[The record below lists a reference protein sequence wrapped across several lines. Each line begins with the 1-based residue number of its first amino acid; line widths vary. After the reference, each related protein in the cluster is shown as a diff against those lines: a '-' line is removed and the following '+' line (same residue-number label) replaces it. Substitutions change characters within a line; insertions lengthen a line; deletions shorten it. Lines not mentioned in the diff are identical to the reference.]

1 METAEQESHDD
12 NYYLELSSDPIRFES
27 VSSLTNVFFD
37 DSKQQVFAVR
47 SGGVTGVLV
56 KGPNQNINFRMEDKG
71 PVISIKFSPDMN
83 ILAVQHNNF
92 SVEFINYSPITGL
105 DNIEY
110 SQSCKGKNATIL
122 GFVWT
127 HGNEILLV
135 TDYGVELFQINPE
148 KRTVRVLKCLSL
160 GVNWFVFCPQSYLVL
175 LSSGTIGNQMQTL
188 HVTPGN
194 LHKLTKF
201 EVEAGATKQGKLAV
215 YERDVALAVVYGM
228 PCIILLRHQ
237 AGTNRSTGTASVHV
251 YTVHKMTTIKR
262 SHILKLDVSGK
273 FAINVV
279 DNLIIVHHQTTKT
292 SMIFDI
298 MLPGVSDGT
307 VMHHTSVAPAKSIKP
322 YSLKVPGKTLS
333 NQTYE
338 PCQLYSPNWVV
349 FQPNIIIDAK
359 LGCLWYI
366 ELKLDVLIELI
377 TDKVLLVEFLMQR
390 TNAKHILIQVL
401 QNFMMQLPVILMNMP
416 VIFDKLNSVYRNY
429 LESEIQNQIG
439 TPVQNNAKSVSTAA
453 ENYKY
458 KLELNQSDMY
468 SHILSKFSENT
479 IEPKMIVW
487 VLLEYIR
494 SLAEH
499 GIPVQHYLHELVITT
514 LVQRKAYYQL
524 HQLLQ
529 YHVVADSKPLACLL
543 LSLENLYPAAHQLAL
558 DMLKR
563 LGNAHEEIIE
573 VLLSKG
579 HILPALRYVRSVGM
593 VEQVSDRKFLE
604 AAKATGDATLFYSV
618 FKFFKQRSLCN
629 ATAFT
634 KGERYQP
641 YIQHYK
647 HLFEGMDNSS
657 NSDTNS
663 NDTTVSSVL
672 RAINS
677 QFDSIVTWNNT
688 EHI

>member
-1 METAEQESHDD
+1 METTSQCGQDD
-12 NYYLELSSDPIRFES
+12 YYLELSSDPIKFES
-27 VSSLTNVFFD
+27 VSCVTNVFFD
-37 DSKQQVFAVR
+37 ESKQQVFAVR
-47 SGGVTGVLV
+47 SGGVTGVSV

-71 PVISIKFSPDMN
+71 AVISIKFSPDMN
-83 ILAVQHNNF
+83 ILAVQHNNS

-110 SQSCKGKNATIL
+110 SHSCKGKNATIL

-127 HGNEILLV
+127 HGNEILFV
-135 TDYGVELFQINPE
+135 TDYGVELFQVNPE
-148 KRTVRVLKCLSL
+148 KRNVRVLKCVSL

-175 LSSGTIGNQMQTL
+175 LSSGTVGNQMQTL

-201 EVEAGATKQGKLAV
+201 EVEPGMTKPGKLAV
-215 YERDVALAVVYGM
+215 YDRDVALAVVYGT

-237 AGTNRSTGTASVHV
+237 PVANRSTGTASVYV

-273 FAINVV
+273 FAVNVV

-298 MLPGVSDGT
+298 MLPGVSDGI
-307 VMHHTSVAPAKSIKP
+307 VMHHTSVVPAMPIKP
-322 YSLKVPGKTLS
+322 YNLKVPGTTLS
-333 NQTYE
+333 NETYQ
-338 PCQLYSPNWVV
+338 PCQLYAPSWVV

-359 LGCLWYI
+359 LGCVWYI
-366 ELKLDVLIELI
+366 ELKLETLVKLF

-390 TNAKHILIQVL
+390 TNAKHILIRVL
-401 QNFMMQLPVILMNMP
+401 QDFMMYLPYSLVDMP
-416 VIFDKLNSVYRNY
+416 VIFDKLNSVYRKY

-439 TPVQNNAKSVSTAA
+439 TSLQNNVKNVSSSSSSTSSSTTTV
-453 ENYKY
+453 ENYKH
-458 KLELNQSDMY
+458 KLLIGQSDMY
-468 SHILSKFSENT
+468 TYILPKFPENT

-494 SLAEH
+494 SLVEH
-499 GIPVQHYLHELVITT
+499 GISVQHYLQEFVITT

-543 LSLENLYPAAHQLAL
+543 LSLENLYPAALQLAL

-579 HILPALRYVRSVGM
+579 YILSALSYVRSVGM
-593 VEQVSDRKFLE
+593 VNQVSGRKFLE
-604 AAKATGDATLFYSV
+604 AAKATEDPMLFYSV
-618 FKFFKQRSLCN
+618 FEFLKQRNSYLHDS
-629 ATAFT
+629 AVFT
-634 KGERYQP
+634 KEELCEIYLQYFKYLPQG
-641 YIQHYK
+641 I
-647 HLFEGMDNSS
+647 DNGC

-663 NDTTVSSVL
+663 NVTTISS
-672 RAINS
+672 
-677 QFDSIVTWNNT
+677 
-688 EHI
+688 

>member
-1 METAEQESHDD
+1 MEVDD
-12 NYYLELSSDPIRFES
+12 QGKNDDYYLELSAEPIRFES

-56 KGPNQNINFRMEDKG
+56 KGPDQNISFRMEDKG

-83 ILAVQHNNF
+83 VLAIQRTNT
-92 SVEFINYSPITGL
+92 SVEFINYSLVTGL

-127 HGNEILLV
+127 HGTEILVV
-135 TDYGVELFQINPE
+135 TDHGVELFYVNPE
-148 KRTVRVLKCLSL
+148 KRSIRAVKCLSL
-160 GVNWFVFCPQSYLVL
+160 GVNWFVFCPKSYLVL
-175 LSSGTIGNQMQTL
+175 LSSGTVGNQIQAL
-188 HVTPGN
+188 HITPGN

-201 EVEAGATKQGKLAV
+201 EIEHSITKPGKLAV
-215 YERDVALAVVYGM
+215 SERDVALAVLYGT

-237 AGTNRSTGTASVHV
+237 PGANRTMGTAFVYV
-251 YTVHKMTTIKR
+251 YTVHKMMTIKK
-262 SHILKLDVSGK
+262 SHMLKLDVSGR

-279 DNLIIVHHQTTKT
+279 DNLIIVHHQASKT

-298 MLPGVSDGT
+298 MLSGVSDGT
-307 VMHHTSVAPAKSIKP
+307 VMHHTSVATAKPIKP
-322 YSLKVPGKTLS
+322 YHLKVPGATLS
-333 NQTYE
+333 DQMYQ

-349 FQPNIIIDAK
+349 FQPNIIIDVK

-366 ELKLDVLIELI
+366 ELRLDALVKLIA
-377 TDKVLLVEFLMQR
+377 DKVLLVEFLMQR
-390 TNAKHILIQVL
+390 ANAKQILIQVL
-401 QNFMMQLPVILMNMP
+401 QSFMTQLPVSLMEMP
-416 VIFDKLNSVYRNY
+416 SIFDKLNSVYRNY
-429 LESEIQNQIG
+429 LESEIQNQMG
-439 TPVQNNAKSVSTAA
+439 TPLQNNVKNMTAPA
-453 ENYKY
+453 ENFKY
-458 KLELNQSDMY
+458 KLLLDQSDMY
-468 SHILSKFSENT
+468 SHILSKFPEDA
-479 IEPKMIVW
+479 IEPKMIIW

-514 LVQRKAYYQL
+514 LVHRKAYYQL

-529 YHVVADSKPLACLL
+529 YHVVSDSKPLACLL

-579 HILPALRYVRSVGM
+579 HILAALRYVRSVGM
-593 VEQVSDRKFLE
+593 VDQVSARKFLE
-604 AAKATGDATLFYSV
+604 AAKATDDATLFHSV
-618 FKFFKQRSLCN
+618 FKFFEQRNLRLHN
-629 ATAFT
+629 TTAFT
-634 KGERYQP
+634 RGEHCQSYVQHFRY
-641 YIQHYK
+641 
-647 HLFEGMDNSS
+647 LFQGTDNEC

-663 NDTTVSSVL
+663 NVTTISS
-672 RAINS
+672 
-677 QFDSIVTWNNT
+677 
-688 EHI
+688 

>member
-1 METAEQESHDD
+1 MEATDQDAHDD
-12 NYYLELSSDPIRFES
+12 YYLELSSDPIRFES
-27 VSSLTNVFFD
+27 VSCLTNVFFD

-56 KGPNQNINFRMEDKG
+56 KGPNQNLSFRMEDKG

-83 ILAVQHNNF
+83 ILAVQHNNS
-92 SVEFINYSPITGL
+92 SVEFINYSPVAGL

-127 HGNEILLV
+127 HGNEILFV
-135 TDYGVELFQINPE
+135 TDYGVELFQVNPE
-148 KRTVRVLKCLSL
+148 KRNVRFLKCLSL

-175 LSSGTIGNQMQTL
+175 LSSGTVGNQMQTL

-201 EVEAGATKQGKLAV
+201 EVEVGTAKPGKLAV
-215 YERDVALAVVYGM
+215 YERDVALTVLYGI

-237 AGTNRSTGTASVHV
+237 PGTNRSTGAASVYV

-298 MLPGVSDGT
+298 MLSGISDGT
-307 VMHHTSVAPAKSIKP
+307 VMHHTSIAPAKPIKP
-322 YSLKVPGKTLS
+322 YSLKVPGTTLS
-333 NQTYE
+333 NETYQ

-366 ELKLDVLIELI
+366 ELKLESLARLI

-390 TNAKHILIQVL
+390 TNTKYILIHVL
-401 QNFMMQLPVILMNMP
+401 QNFMMQLPISLMDMP
-416 VIFDKLNSVYRNY
+416 IIFNKLNSVYRNY
-429 LESEIQNQIG
+429 LENEIQNQMG
-439 TPVQNNAKSVSTAA
+439 TPLQNNAKCLSTTT

-458 KLELNQSDMY
+458 KLLLDQSDVY
-468 SHILSKFSENT
+468 SYILSKFPENT

-499 GIPVQHYLHELVITT
+499 SIPVQHYLHELVITT

-579 HILPALRYVRSVGM
+579 YILPALRYIRSVGM
-593 VEQVSDRKFLE
+593 VDQVSDRKFLE
-604 AAKATGDATLFYSV
+604 AAKATEDATLFYSV
-618 FKFFKQRSLCN
+618 FKFFKQRNLYLYN
-629 ATAFT
+629 ATGFT

-647 HLFEGMDNSS
+647 YLFEGIDNGC

-663 NDTTVSSVL
+663 NVTTISS
-672 RAINS
+672 
-677 QFDSIVTWNNT
+677 
-688 EHI
+688 

>member
-1 METAEQESHDD
+1 MATASQDADD
-12 NYYLELSSDPIRFES
+12 DYYLELSSDPIKFES
-27 VSSLTNVFFD
+27 VSCLTNVFFD

-47 SGGVTGVLV
+47 SGGVAGVLV
-56 KGPNQNINFRMEDKG
+56 KGPNQSINFRMEDKG

-83 ILAVQHNNF
+83 ILAIQRSNT
-92 SVEFINYSPITGL
+92 SVEFVNYSPTIGL

-110 SQSCKGKNATIL
+110 SQPCKGKNATIL

-135 TDYGVELFQINPE
+135 TDYGVELFQVNPE
-148 KRTVRVLKCLSL
+148 KRSVRAIKCLSL
-160 GVNWFVFCPQSYLVL
+160 GVNWFVYCPQSQLVL
-175 LSSGTIGNQMQTL
+175 LSSGTAGNQMQAL
-188 HVTPGN
+188 HVTLGN

-201 EVEAGATKQGKLAV
+201 EMEPSTTKPGKLAV
-215 YERDVALAVVYGM
+215 SERDVALAVLYGT

-237 AGTNRSTGTASVHV
+237 PGANRSTGAASVYV

-262 SHILKLDVSGK
+262 SHVLKLDVSGR

-279 DNLIIVHHQTTKT
+279 DNLIIVHHQASKT

-298 MLPGVSDGT
+298 MLSGVSDGT

-322 YSLKVPGKTLS
+322 YNLKVPGTTLS
-333 NQTYE
+333 EQTYQ

-349 FQPNIIIDAK
+349 FQPNIVIDVK
-359 LGCLWYI
+359 LGCLWYV
-366 ELKLDVLIELI
+366 ELQLEALVKLI

-390 TNAKHILIQVL
+390 SNAKQALIQVL
-401 QNFMMQLPVILMNMP
+401 QNFMMQLPVSLMDMP
-416 VIFDKLNSVYRNY
+416 TVFDKLNSVYRNY
-429 LESEIQNQIG
+429 LESEIQSQMGTPLQSNVKNIG
-439 TPVQNNAKSVSTAA
+439 TVV

-458 KLELNQSDMY
+458 KLLLDQSDTY
-468 SHILSKFSENT
+468 SYILSKFPEDT
-479 IEPKMIVW
+479 IEPKMIIW

-499 GIPVQHYLHELVITT
+499 GIPVQHYLHELIITT

-579 HILPALRYVRSVGM
+579 HILPALRYIRSVGM
-593 VEQVSDRKFLE
+593 VDQVSARKFLE
-604 AAKATGDATLFYSV
+604 AAKATEDATLFHSV
-618 FKFFKQRSLCN
+618 FKFFEQRNVRLHN
-629 ATAFT
+629 TTAFA
-634 KGERYQP
+634 KGEHCQP
-641 YIQHYK
+641 YVQHFKY
-647 HLFEGMDNSS
+647 LFYGTDNGC

-663 NDTTVSSVL
+663 NVTTISL
-672 RAINS
+672 
-677 QFDSIVTWNNT
+677 
-688 EHI
+688 

>member
-1 METAEQESHDD
+1 MEADD
-12 NYYLELSSDPIRFES
+12 RGQNDDHYLELSPDPIRFES
-27 VSSLTNVFFD
+27 VSCLTNVFFD

-56 KGPNQNINFRMEDKG
+56 KGPDQNLSFRMEDRG

-83 ILAVQHNNF
+83 ILAIQRTNS
-92 SVEFINYSPITGL
+92 SVEFVNYSSVSGL
-105 DNIEY
+105 DHVEY
-110 SQSCKGKNATIL
+110 SQPCKGKNATIL

-127 HGNEILLV
+127 HGTEILVV
-135 TDYGVELFQINPE
+135 TDHGVELFHVNPE
-148 KRTVRVLKCLSL
+148 KRTIRALKCLSL
-160 GVNWFVFCPQSYLVL
+160 GVNWFVFCPKSYLVL
-175 LSSGTIGNQMQTL
+175 LSSGTVGNQIQAL

-201 EVEAGATKQGKLAV
+201 EIEHSITKPGKLAV
-215 YERDVALAVVYGM
+215 SERDVALAVLYGT

-237 AGTNRSTGTASVHV
+237 PGANRSMGTAFVYI
-251 YTVHKMTTIKR
+251 YTVHKMMTIKK
-262 SHILKLDVSGK
+262 SHMLKLDVSGR

-279 DNLIIVHHQTTKT
+279 DNLIIVHHQASKT

-298 MLPGVSDGT
+298 MLSGVSDGT
-307 VMHHTSVAPAKSIKP
+307 VMHHTSIATAKPIKP
-322 YSLKVPGKTLS
+322 FHLKVPGTTLS
-333 NQTYE
+333 NQMYQ

-349 FQPNIIIDAK
+349 FQPNIIIDVK

-366 ELKLDVLIELI
+366 ELRLEALVKLI

-390 TNAKHILIQVL
+390 SNAKQILIQVL
-401 QNFMMQLPVILMNMP
+401 QSFMMQLPVSLMEMP
-416 VIFDKLNSVYRNY
+416 TIFDKLNFVYRNY
-429 LESEIQNQIG
+429 LESEIQNQMG
-439 TPVQNNAKSVSTAA
+439 TPLQNNVKNVTAMA
-453 ENYKY
+453 ENFKY
-458 KLELNQSDMY
+458 KLLLDQSDMY
-468 SHILSKFSENT
+468 SHILSKFPDDK
-479 IEPKMIVW
+479 IEPKMVIW

-499 GIPVQHYLHELVITT
+499 GIPVQHYLHELIITT
-514 LVQRKAYYQL
+514 LVHQKAYYQL

-579 HILPALRYVRSVGM
+579 HILAALRYVRSVGM
-593 VEQVSDRKFLE
+593 VDQVSARKFLE
-604 AAKATGDATLFYSV
+604 AAKATDDATLFHSV
-618 FKFFKQRSLCN
+618 FKFFEQRNLRLHN
-629 ATAFT
+629 TTAFT
-634 KGERYQP
+634 RGEHCQP
-641 YIQHYK
+641 YVQYFK
-647 HLFEGMDNSS
+647 YLFQGTDNEC

-663 NDTTVSSVL
+663 NVTTISS
-672 RAINS
+672 
-677 QFDSIVTWNNT
+677 
-688 EHI
+688 

>member
-1 METAEQESHDD
+1 MEVAVQDVHDD
-12 NYYLELSSDPIRFES
+12 YYLELSSDPIKFES
-27 VSSLTNVFFD
+27 VSCVTNVFFD
-37 DSKQQVFAVR
+37 DSKQQIFAVR

-56 KGPNQNINFRMEDKG
+56 KGPSQNISFRMEDKG

-83 ILAVQHNNF
+83 ILAVQHNYS
-92 SVEFINYSPITGL
+92 SVEFINYSPIIGL

-110 SQSCKGKNATIL
+110 SQSCKGKNAAIL

-135 TDYGVELFQINPE
+135 TDYGVELFQVNPD
-148 KRTVRVLKCLSL
+148 KRNVRILKCLSL
-160 GVNWFVFCPQSYLVL
+160 GVNWFVFCPQSHLVL

-201 EVEAGATKQGKLAV
+201 EVEAGMTKPGKLAI
-215 YERDVALAVVYGM
+215 YERDVALAVLYDI

-237 AGTNRSTGTASVHV
+237 PGTNRSNGSASVYV

-262 SHILKLDVSGK
+262 SHILKLDVNGK

-292 SMIFDI
+292 SMIFDV

-307 VMHHTSVAPAKSIKP
+307 VMHHTSVVPAKPIKP
-322 YSLKVPGKTLS
+322 YNLKVPGATLS
-333 NQTYE
+333 SETYQ

-349 FQPNIIIDAK
+349 FQPNIIIDVK

-366 ELKLDVLIELI
+366 ELKLKSLIKLI
-377 TDKVLLVEFLMQR
+377 TDKVLLVKFLMQR
-390 TNAKHILIQVL
+390 TNAKYILIQVL
-401 QNFMMQLPVILMNMP
+401 QNFMMQLPISLMDMP
-416 VIFDKLNSVYRNY
+416 IIFDKLNSVYRNY
-429 LESEIQNQIG
+429 LEDEIQNQMG
-439 TPVQNNAKSVSTAA
+439 TPLQNNMKNLNMTI

-458 KLELNQSDMY
+458 KLLLDQSDMY
-468 SHILSKFSENT
+468 SYILSKFPENT

-499 GIPVQHYLHELVITT
+499 DIPVQHYLHELIITT

-579 HILPALRYVRSVGM
+579 YILPALRYVRSVGM
-593 VEQVSDRKFLE
+593 VDQVSDRKFLE
-604 AAKATGDATLFYSV
+604 AAKATEDATLFYSV
-618 FKFFKQRSLCN
+618 FKFFKQRNLYLYN
-629 ATAFT
+629 ATVFT

-647 HLFEGMDNSS
+647 YLFEGTDNGC

-663 NDTTVSSVL
+663 NVTTISS
-672 RAINS
+672 
-677 QFDSIVTWNNT
+677 
-688 EHI
+688 

>member
-1 METAEQESHDD
+1 METDD
-12 NYYLELSSDPIRFES
+12 QDTNDDYYLELSCDPIKFES
-27 VSSLTNVFFD
+27 ISSLTNVFFD

-47 SGGVTGVLV
+47 SGGVTGVSV
-56 KGPNQNINFRMEDKG
+56 KGPNLNINFRMEDKG
-71 PVISIKFSPDMN
+71 AVISIKFSPDMN
-83 ILAVQHNNF
+83 ILAIQRSNS
-92 SVEFINYSPITGL
+92 SVEFVNYSPVVGL

-110 SQSCKGKNATIL
+110 SQPCKGKNASIL

-135 TDYGVELFQINPE
+135 TDYGVELFQVNPE

-175 LSSGTIGNQMQTL
+175 LSSGTAGNQMQAL

-201 EVEAGATKQGKLAV
+201 EMETGSTKPGKLAV
-215 YERDVALAVVYGM
+215 SERDVALAVLYGT

-237 AGTNRSTGTASVHV
+237 PGANRSTGSASVYV
-251 YTVHKMTTIKR
+251 YTVHKMTTIRR
-262 SHILKLDVSGK
+262 SHILKLDVSGR

-279 DNLIIVHHQTTKT
+279 DNLIIVHHQASKT

-307 VMHHTSVAPAKSIKP
+307 VMHHTSVAAAKPMKP
-322 YSLKVPGKTLS
+322 YSLKVPGATLS
-333 NQTYE
+333 NETYQ

-359 LGCLWYI
+359 LGCLWFV
-366 ELKLDVLIELI
+366 ELKLEALVKLI

-390 TNAKHILIQVL
+390 TNGKHILIKVL
-401 QNFMMQLPVILMNMP
+401 KNFMILLPISLMDMP
-416 VIFDKLNSVYRNY
+416 TIFDKLNCVYRNH
-429 LESEIQNQIG
+429 LESEIQNQMG
-439 TPVQNNAKSVSTAA
+439 TPLQNNIKNQSTIT
-453 ENYKY
+453 EDYKY
-458 KLELNQSDMY
+458 KLSLDQSDMY
-468 SHILSKFSENT
+468 SYILSKFSENT

-499 GIPVQHYLHELVITT
+499 EIPVQHYLHELIITT
-514 LVQRKAYYQL
+514 LVERKAYYQL

-529 YHVVADSKPLACLL
+529 YHVVVDSKPLACLL

-563 LGNAHEEIIE
+563 VGNAHEEIIE

-579 HILPALRYVRSVGM
+579 YILAALRYVRSVGM
-593 VEQVSDRKFLE
+593 VDQMSARKFLE
-604 AAKATGDATLFYSV
+604 AAKATEDATLFHSV
-618 FKFFKQRSLCN
+618 YKFFEQRNLRLHN
-629 ATAFT
+629 TTAFT
-634 KGERYQP
+634 KGEHCQP
-641 YIQHYK
+641 YVQHFKY
-647 HLFEGMDNSS
+647 LFQGTDNGC

-663 NDTTVSSVL
+663 NVTTISS
-672 RAINS
+672 
-677 QFDSIVTWNNT
+677 
-688 EHI
+688 

>member
-1 METAEQESHDD
+1 MESVNQDSHDD
-12 NYYLELSSDPIRFES
+12 YYLELSSDPIRFQS
-27 VSSLTNVFFD
+27 VSCLTNVFFD

-47 SGGVTGVLV
+47 SGGVTGVSV
-56 KGPNQNINFRMEDKG
+56 KGPTENINFRMEDK
-71 PVISIKFSPDMN
+71 V
-83 ILAVQHNNF
+83 
-92 SVEFINYSPITGL
+92 TGL

-127 HGNEILLV
+127 HGNEIVLV
-135 TDYGVELFQINPE
+135 TDYGVELFQVNPE
-148 KRTVRVLKCLSL
+148 KRSVRILKCLSL
-160 GVNWFVFCPQSYLVL
+160 GVNWFIFCPQSYLVL
-175 LSSGTIGNQMQTL
+175 LSSGTVGNQMQTL

-201 EVEAGATKQGKLAV
+201 EVEAGTTKPGKLAV
-215 YERDVALAVVYGM
+215 YERDVALAVLYGT

-237 AGTNRSTGTASVHV
+237 PGINRSTGRASVYV

-307 VMHHTSVAPAKSIKP
+307 VMHHTSVAPAKPIRP
-322 YSLKVPGKTLS
+322 YSLKIGGATLS
-333 NQTYE
+333 NETYQ

-366 ELKLDVLIELI
+366 ELKLEALTKLV
-377 TDKVLLVEFLMQR
+377 TDKELLVEFLMQR
-390 TNAKHILIQVL
+390 TNAKQILIQVL
-401 QNFMMQLPVILMNMP
+401 QNFMTQLPVSLMDMP

-429 LESEIQNQIG
+429 LEGEMQNQIG
-439 TPVQNNAKSVSTAA
+439 TPVQNNIRNTSTTID
-453 ENYKY
+453 NYKY
-458 KLELNQSDMY
+458 KLLLDQSDMY
-468 SHILSKFSENT
+468 SYILSKFSENT
-479 IEPKMIVW
+479 IEPKMIIW

-499 GIPVQHYLHELVITT
+499 GIPVQHYLYELVITT

-543 LSLENLYPAAHQLAL
+543 LSLENLYSAAHQLAL

-593 VEQVSDRKFLE
+593 VDQVSDRKFLE
-604 AAKATGDATLFYSV
+604 AAKATEDATLFYSV
-618 FKFFKQRSLCN
+618 FKFFKQRNLYLYN
-629 ATAFT
+629 ATTST

-647 HLFEGMDNSS
+647 HLFEGTDNSS
-657 NSDTNS
+657 SSDTNS
-663 NDTTVSSVL
+663 NDTAVSSVL
-672 RAINS
+672 RAIT
-677 QFDSIVTWNNT
+677 QFDSAVTWNNA
-688 EHI
+688 EYI

>member
-1 METAEQESHDD
+1 MPDMEADD
-12 NYYLELSSDPIRFES
+12 RGQSDDYYLELSPDPIKFES
-27 VSSLTNVFFD
+27 VSCLTNVFFD

-56 KGPNQNINFRMEDKG
+56 KGPDHNLSFRMEDRG

-83 ILAVQHNNF
+83 VLAIQRTNT
-92 SVEFINYSPITGL
+92 SVEFVNYSSVSGL
-105 DNIEY
+105 DHVEY
-110 SQSCKGKNATIL
+110 SQPCKGKNATIL

-127 HGNEILLV
+127 HGTEILVV
-135 TDYGVELFQINPE
+135 TDHGVELFHVNPE
-148 KRTVRVLKCLSL
+148 KRTIRALKCLSL
-160 GVNWFVFCPQSYLVL
+160 GVNWFVFCPKSYLVL
-175 LSSGTIGNQMQTL
+175 LSSGTVGNQIQAL

-201 EVEAGATKQGKLAV
+201 EIEHSITKPGKLAV
-215 YERDVALAVVYGM
+215 SERDVALAVLYGT

-237 AGTNRSTGTASVHV
+237 PGVNRSMGTAFVYI
-251 YTVHKMTTIKR
+251 YTVHKMMTIKK
-262 SHILKLDVSGK
+262 SHMLKLDVSGR

-279 DNLIIVHHQTTKT
+279 DNLIIVHHQASKT

-298 MLPGVSDGT
+298 MLSGVSDGT
-307 VMHHTSVAPAKSIKP
+307 VMHHTSVAVAKPIKP
-322 YSLKVPGKTLS
+322 FNLKVPGTTLS
-333 NQTYE
+333 DQMYQ

-349 FQPNIIIDAK
+349 FQPNIIIDVK

-366 ELKLDVLIELI
+366 ELRLEALVKLI

-390 TNAKHILIQVL
+390 SNAKQILIQVL
-401 QNFMMQLPVILMNMP
+401 QSFMMQLPVSLMEMP
-416 VIFDKLNSVYRNY
+416 TVFDKLNFVYRNY
-429 LESEIQNQIG
+429 LESEIQNQMG
-439 TPVQNNAKSVSTAA
+439 TPLQNNVKNITAVA
-453 ENYKY
+453 ENFKY
-458 KLELNQSDMY
+458 KLLLDQSDMY
-468 SHILSKFSENT
+468 SHILSKFPDDK
-479 IEPKMIVW
+479 IEPKMIIW

-499 GIPVQHYLHELVITT
+499 GIPVQHYLHELIITT
-514 LVQRKAYYQL
+514 LVHRKAYYQL

-579 HILPALRYVRSVGM
+579 HILAALRYVRSVGM
-593 VEQVSDRKFLE
+593 VDQVSARKFLE
-604 AAKATGDATLFYSV
+604 AAKATDDATLFHSV
-618 FKFFKQRSLCN
+618 FKFFEQRNLRLHN
-629 ATAFT
+629 TTAFT
-634 KGERYQP
+634 RGEHCQP
-641 YIQHYK
+641 YVQYFK
-647 HLFEGMDNSS
+647 YLFQGTDNEC

-663 NDTTVSSVL
+663 NVTTISS
-672 RAINS
+672 
-677 QFDSIVTWNNT
+677 
-688 EHI
+688 

>member
-1 METAEQESHDD
+1 MYKNQ
-12 NYYLELSSDPIRFES
+12 P
-27 VSSLTNVFFD
+27 TN
-37 DSKQQVFAVR
+37 VFAVR

-56 KGPNQNINFRMEDKG
+56 KGPNQNLSFRMEDKG

-83 ILAVQHNNF
+83 ILAVQHNNS
-92 SVEFINYSPITGL
+92 SVEFINYSPVAGL

-127 HGNEILLV
+127 HGNEILFV
-135 TDYGVELFQINPE
+135 TDYGVELFQVNPE
-148 KRTVRVLKCLSL
+148 KRNVRFLKCLSL

-175 LSSGTIGNQMQTL
+175 LSSGTVGNQMQTL

-201 EVEAGATKQGKLAV
+201 EVEVGTAKPGKLAV
-215 YERDVALAVVYGM
+215 YERDVALTVLYGI

-237 AGTNRSTGTASVHV
+237 PGTNRSTGAASVYV
-251 YTVHKMTTIKR
+251 YTVHNRMTTIKR

-298 MLPGVSDGT
+298 MLSGISDGT
-307 VMHHTSVAPAKSIKP
+307 VMHHTSMAPAKPIKP
-322 YSLKVPGKTLS
+322 YSLKVPGTTLS
-333 NQTYE
+333 NETYQ

-366 ELKLDVLIELI
+366 ELKLESLARLI

-390 TNAKHILIQVL
+390 TNTKYILIHVL
-401 QNFMMQLPVILMNMP
+401 QNFMMQLPISLMDMP
-416 VIFDKLNSVYRNY
+416 IIFNKLNSVYRNY
-429 LESEIQNQIG
+429 LENEIQNQMG
-439 TPVQNNAKSVSTAA
+439 TPLQNNAKCLSTTT

-458 KLELNQSDMY
+458 KLLLDQSDVY
-468 SHILSKFSENT
+468 SYILSKFPENT

-499 GIPVQHYLHELVITT
+499 SIPVQHYLHELVITT

-579 HILPALRYVRSVGM
+579 YILPALRYIRSVGM
-593 VEQVSDRKFLE
+593 VDQVSDRKFLE
-604 AAKATGDATLFYSV
+604 AAKATEDATLFYSV
-618 FKFFKQRSLCN
+618 FKFFKQRNLYLYN
-629 ATAFT
+629 ATGFT

-647 HLFEGMDNSS
+647 YLFEGIDNGC

-663 NDTTVSSVL
+663 NVTTISS
-672 RAINS
+672 
-677 QFDSIVTWNNT
+677 
-688 EHI
+688 

>member
-1 METAEQESHDD
+1 MEAADQDAHDD
-12 NYYLELSSDPIRFES
+12 YYLELSSDPIRFES
-27 VSSLTNVFFD
+27 VSCLTNVFFD

-56 KGPNQNINFRMEDKG
+56 KGPNQNLSFRMEDKG

-83 ILAVQHNNF
+83 ILAVQHNNS
-92 SVEFINYSPITGL
+92 SVEFINYSPVAGL

-127 HGNEILLV
+127 HGNEILFV
-135 TDYGVELFQINPE
+135 TDYGVELFQVNPE
-148 KRTVRVLKCLSL
+148 KRNVRFLKCLSL

-175 LSSGTIGNQMQTL
+175 LSSGTVGNQMQTL

-201 EVEAGATKQGKLAV
+201 EVEVGTAKPGKLAV
-215 YERDVALAVVYGM
+215 YERDVALTVLYGI

-237 AGTNRSTGTASVHV
+237 PGTNRSTGAASVYI

-273 FAINVV
+273 FAINVI

-298 MLPGVSDGT
+298 MLSGISDGT
-307 VMHHTSVAPAKSIKP
+307 VMHHTSMAPAKPIKP
-322 YSLKVPGKTLS
+322 YSLKVPGTTLS
-333 NQTYE
+333 NETYQ

-366 ELKLDVLIELI
+366 ELKLESLTRLI

-390 TNAKHILIQVL
+390 TNTKYILIHVL
-401 QNFMMQLPVILMNMP
+401 QNFMMQLPVSLMDMP
-416 VIFDKLNSVYRNY
+416 IIFNKLNSVYRNY
-429 LESEIQNQIG
+429 LENEIQNQMG
-439 TPVQNNAKSVSTAA
+439 TPLQNNAKCLSTTT

-458 KLELNQSDMY
+458 KLLLDQSDVY
-468 SHILSKFSENT
+468 SYILSKFPENT

-499 GIPVQHYLHELVITT
+499 SIPVQHYLHELVITT

-579 HILPALRYVRSVGM
+579 YILPALRYIRSVGM
-593 VEQVSDRKFLE
+593 VDQVSDRKFLE
-604 AAKATGDATLFYSV
+604 AAKATEDATLFYSV
-618 FKFFKQRSLCN
+618 FKFFKQRNLYLYN
-629 ATAFT
+629 TTGFT

-647 HLFEGMDNSS
+647 YLFEGIDNGC

-663 NDTTVSSVL
+663 NVTTISS
-672 RAINS
+672 
-677 QFDSIVTWNNT
+677 
-688 EHI
+688 

>member
-1 METAEQESHDD
+1 MYKNQ
-12 NYYLELSSDPIRFES
+12 P
-27 VSSLTNVFFD
+27 TNVFT
-37 DSKQQVFAVR
+37 VR

-56 KGPNQNINFRMEDKG
+56 KGPNQNLSFRMEDKG

-83 ILAVQHNNF
+83 ILAVQHNNS
-92 SVEFINYSPITGL
+92 SVEFINYSPVAGL

-127 HGNEILLV
+127 HGNEILFV
-135 TDYGVELFQINPE
+135 TDYGVELFQVNPE
-148 KRTVRVLKCLSL
+148 KRNVRFLKCLSL

-175 LSSGTIGNQMQTL
+175 LSSGTVGNQMQTL

-201 EVEAGATKQGKLAV
+201 EVEVGTTKPGKLAV
-215 YERDVALAVVYGM
+215 YERDVALTVLYGI

-237 AGTNRSTGTASVHV
+237 PGTNRSTGAASVYI
-251 YTVHKMTTIKR
+251 YTVHNRMTTIKR

-298 MLPGVSDGT
+298 MLSGISDGT
-307 VMHHTSVAPAKSIKP
+307 VMHHTSMAPAKPIKP
-322 YSLKVPGKTLS
+322 YSLKVPGTTLS
-333 NQTYE
+333 NETYQ

-366 ELKLDVLIELI
+366 ELKLESLARLI

-390 TNAKHILIQVL
+390 TNTKYILIHVL
-401 QNFMMQLPVILMNMP
+401 QNFMMQLPISLMDMP
-416 VIFDKLNSVYRNY
+416 IIFNKLNSVYRNY
-429 LESEIQNQIG
+429 LENEIQNQMG
-439 TPVQNNAKSVSTAA
+439 TPLQNNAKCLSTTT

-458 KLELNQSDMY
+458 KLLLDQSDVY
-468 SHILSKFSENT
+468 SYILSKFPENT

-499 GIPVQHYLHELVITT
+499 SIPVQHYLHELVITT

-579 HILPALRYVRSVGM
+579 YILPALRYIRSVGM
-593 VEQVSDRKFLE
+593 VDQVSDRKFLE
-604 AAKATGDATLFYSV
+604 AAKATEDATLFYSV
-618 FKFFKQRSLCN
+618 FKFFKQRNLYLYN
-629 ATAFT
+629 ATGFT

-647 HLFEGMDNSS
+647 YLFEGIDNGC

-663 NDTTVSSVL
+663 NVTTISS
-672 RAINS
+672 
-677 QFDSIVTWNNT
+677 
-688 EHI
+688 

>member
-1 METAEQESHDD
+1 MQSNGMPDMEGDD
-12 NYYLELSSDPIRFES
+12 REKNDDYYLELSPDPIRFES
-27 VSSLTNVFFD
+27 VSCLTNVFFD

-56 KGPNQNINFRMEDKG
+56 KGPDQNLNFRMEDKG

-83 ILAVQHNNF
+83 ILAIQRTNT
-92 SVEFINYSPITGL
+92 SVEFVNYSSVSGL
-105 DNIEY
+105 DYAEY

-127 HGNEILLV
+127 HGTEILVV
-135 TDYGVELFQINPE
+135 TDHGVELFQVNPE
-148 KRTVRVLKCLSL
+148 KRNVRALKCLSL
-160 GVNWFVFCPQSYLVL
+160 GVNWFVFCPKSYLVL
-175 LSSGTIGNQMQTL
+175 LSSGTIGNQIQAL

-201 EVEAGATKQGKLAV
+201 EIEHGVTKPGKLAV
-215 YERDVALAVVYGM
+215 SERDVALAVLYGT

-237 AGTNRSTGTASVHV
+237 PGANRSIGTAFVYV
-251 YTVHKMTTIKR
+251 YTVHKMMTIKK
-262 SHILKLDVSGK
+262 SHMLKLDVGGR

-279 DNLIIVHHQTTKT
+279 DNLIIVHHQASKT

-298 MLPGVSDGT
+298 MLSGVSDGT
-307 VMHHTSVAPAKSIKP
+307 VMHHTNITTAKPIKP
-322 YSLKVPGKTLS
+322 FNLKVPGATLS
-333 NQTYE
+333 DQMYQ

-349 FQPNIIIDAK
+349 FQPNIIIDVK

-366 ELKLDVLIELI
+366 ELRLETLVKLI
-377 TDKVLLVEFLMQR
+377 TDKVLLVEFLMHR
-390 TNAKHILIQVL
+390 SNAKQILIQVL
-401 QNFMMQLPVILMNMP
+401 QSFMNQLPVSLMEMP
-416 VIFDKLNSVYRNY
+416 IIFDKLNSVYRNY
-429 LESEIQNQIG
+429 LESEIQNQMG
-439 TPVQNNAKSVSTAA
+439 TPLQNNVKNVTILTD
-453 ENYKY
+453 NFKY
-458 KLELNQSDMY
+458 KLLLDQSDMY
-468 SHILSKFSENT
+468 SHILSKFPEDT
-479 IEPKMIVW
+479 IEPKMIIW

-514 LVQRKAYYQL
+514 LVHRKAYYQL

-579 HILPALRYVRSVGM
+579 HILAALRYVRSAGM
-593 VEQVSDRKFLE
+593 ADQISARKFLE
-604 AAKATGDATLFYSV
+604 AAKATDDATLFHSV
-618 FKFFKQRSLCN
+618 FKFFEQRNLRLHN
-629 ATAFT
+629 TTAFT
-634 KGERYQP
+634 KGEHCQP
-641 YIQHYK
+641 YVQYFK
-647 HLFEGMDNSS
+647 YLFQGTDNEC

-663 NDTTVSSVL
+663 NVTTISS
-672 RAINS
+672 
-677 QFDSIVTWNNT
+677 
-688 EHI
+688 

>member
-1 METAEQESHDD
+1 MPDMEADD
-12 NYYLELSSDPIRFES
+12 RGQNDDYYLELSADPIRFES
-27 VSSLTNVFFD
+27 VSCLTNVFFD

-56 KGPNQNINFRMEDKG
+56 KGPDQNLNFRMEDRG

-83 ILAVQHNNF
+83 VLAIQRTNS
-92 SVEFINYSPITGL
+92 SVEFVNYSPASGL
-105 DNIEY
+105 DHVEY
-110 SQSCKGKNATIL
+110 SQPCKGKNATIL

-127 HGNEILLV
+127 HGTEILVV
-135 TDYGVELFQINPE
+135 TDHGVELFHVNPE
-148 KRTVRVLKCLSL
+148 KRTIRALKCLSL
-160 GVNWFVFCPQSYLVL
+160 GVNWFVFCPKSYLVL
-175 LSSGTIGNQMQTL
+175 LSSGTVGNQIQAL
-188 HVTPGN
+188 HITPGN

-201 EVEAGATKQGKLAV
+201 EIEHSITKPGKLAV
-215 YERDVALAVVYGM
+215 SERDVALAVLYGT

-237 AGTNRSTGTASVHV
+237 PGANRSMGTAFVYI
-251 YTVHKMTTIKR
+251 YTVHKMMTIKK
-262 SHILKLDVSGK
+262 SHMLKLDVSGR

-279 DNLIIVHHQTTKT
+279 DNLIIVHHQASKT

-298 MLPGVSDGT
+298 MLSGVSDGT
-307 VMHHTSVAPAKSIKP
+307 VMHHTSIAMAKPIKP
-322 YSLKVPGKTLS
+322 FNLKVPGTTLS
-333 NQTYE
+333 DQMYQ

-349 FQPNIIIDAK
+349 FQPNIIIDVK

-366 ELKLDVLIELI
+366 ELRLEALVKLI

-390 TNAKHILIQVL
+390 SNAKQILIQVL
-401 QNFMMQLPVILMNMP
+401 QDFMTQLPVSLMEMP
-416 VIFDKLNSVYRNY
+416 IIFDKLNFVYRNY
-429 LESEIQNQIG
+429 LESEIQNQMG
-439 TPVQNNAKSVSTAA
+439 TPLQNNVKNTTAVA
-453 ENYKY
+453 ENFKH
-458 KLELNQSDMY
+458 KLLLDQSDMY

-479 IEPKMIVW
+479 IEPKMIIW

-499 GIPVQHYLHELVITT
+499 GIPVQHYLHELIITT
-514 LVQRKAYYQL
+514 LVHRKAYYQL

-579 HILPALRYVRSVGM
+579 HILAALRYVRSVGM
-593 VEQVSDRKFLE
+593 VDQVSARKFLE
-604 AAKATGDATLFYSV
+604 AAKATDDATLFHSV
-618 FKFFKQRSLCN
+618 FKFFEQRNLRLHN
-629 ATAFT
+629 TTAFT
-634 KGERYQP
+634 RGEHCQP
-641 YIQHYK
+641 YVQYFK
-647 HLFEGMDNSS
+647 YLFQGTDNEC

-663 NDTTVSSVL
+663 NVTTISS
-672 RAINS
+672 
-677 QFDSIVTWNNT
+677 
-688 EHI
+688 